1 MSTAEFELRYE
12 GPALDVGYM
21 DARDLAPTLMAVSD
35 LLREANRIANGNRY
49 HVQVNVHAGFQSG
62 SFGIEFGVELKTAID
77 AVSGVLDTAGAIS
90 AEQLLAYL
98 GISAGGVTG
107 LWQLVK
113 RLKGKRVKSGDVKID
128 GDNAQVF
135 TGDNQKIVVNRN
147 TINMYGDMP
156 TRRNLESVARLLGL
170 DGVEKLEAR
179 RDGKV
184 VAEIEKDDHG
194 SYAADEMPLE
204 ENMQE
209 TIREALLQVNRP
221 VLEGDYVWHVSE
233 FGALF
238 SAKMLDS
245 EFRKRVENGNEL
257 FAAGNVLRVR
267 LKCKPRMTERGRLTA
282 DFEILEVL
290 EHREQ
295 PYRQRALTDGE
306 SD

>member
-1 MSTAEFELRYE
+1 
-12 GPALDVGYM
+12 M
-21 DARDLAPTLMAVSD
+21 DARDLAPTLLAVSD
-35 LLREANRIANGNRY
+35 LLHEANRIANGNRY
-49 HVQVNVHAGFQSG
+49 HVQVNVQAGFQRG
-62 SFGIEFGVELKTAID
+62 SFGIEFGVELKSAID

-107 LWQLVK
+107 LWQLIK
-113 RLKGKRVKSGDVKID
+113 RLKGKKVKSGDVKID
-128 GDNAQVF
+128 GENAQVF

-147 TINMYGDMP
+147 VINMYGDMP
-156 TRRNLESVARLLGL
+156 ARRKLEETARLLGL
-170 DGVEKLEAR
+170 DGVEKLEGR
-179 RDGKV
+179 RNGKV

-194 SYAADEMPLE
+194 YYAADEMSVAE
-204 ENMQE
+204 SMQE
-209 TIREALLQVNRP
+209 TTREALLQVSRP

-233 FGALF
+233 FGTPL

-245 EFRKRVENGNEL
+245 EFRNRVESGNVQ
-257 FAAGNVLRVR
+257 FAAGDVLRVR

-282 DFEILEVL
+282 DFEIEEVL

-295 PYRQRALTDGE
+295 PYRQRRLTDGE